1 MILASLPEKLNYDC
15 SIIHLIDEDLC
26 LDKSVDVINYNVEA
40 LSYSLSSLEE
50 KAINWNALYSLFSSN
65 SAAWLSVT
73 SNLKNFGERW
83 NTAHNTVKQLS
94 SNWSMEF
101 SLVFPTVISFDD
113 WYTNSN
119 YINLSIP
126 NWLNANFI
134 SSNYTEGQTVS
145 VYVNLFKDYNF
156 SYTFARKLEEP
167 CTPTGGGAT
176 INCINCRDYG
186 VGIPSRGC
194 NHHGGAAGWG
204 PCDNAYE
211 HCTYTTPTL
220 YASAPCSSSGAKTL
234 SISYSLTGAD
244 STTARI
250 VRQRYKNT
258 NNSWNLIT

>member
-26 LDKSVDVINYNVEA
+26 LDKSVDVINYNVGA
-40 LSYSLSSLEE
+40 LSYRLASLEE
-50 KAINWNALYSLFSSN
+50 RATKWNALYSLFSTN
-65 SAAWLSVT
+65 SAAWLNVT

-83 NTAHNTVKQLS
+83 NTAHNTVQQLS
-94 SNWSMEF
+94 SNWSIEF
-101 SLVFPTVISFDD
+101 SLVFPTVIGFDD
-113 WYTNSN
+113 WYANPY

-126 NWLNANFI
+126 NWLNANFT
-134 SSNYTEGQTVS
+134 SSNYIEGQTVS

-176 INCINCRDYG
+176 IDCVSC
-186 VGIPSRGC
+186 GIPYYRGC
-194 NHHGGAAGWG
+194 NHHGGNAGWG
-204 PCDNAYE
+204 PCDNAYD
-211 HCTYTTPTL
+211 HCTYNTPVL
-220 YASAPCSSSGAKTL
+220 KVSAPCPTSGAKTL
-234 SISYSLTGAD
+234 SISYSLIGAD

-250 VRQRYKNT
+250 VKQRYINT